1 MVLHNERGAIS
12 GAEGCMFFAM
22 FLFAVLLVGLLVIA
36 FFRFREPP
44 QNLPIGG
51 PPPTGMLIPSAS
63 PLVRAIAPR
72 PRGMDDWPW
81 TTASHG

>member
-1 MVLHNERGAIS
+1 MDLRNERGAIS

-22 FLFAVLLVGLLVIA
+22 FLFAALLIGLLVVA

-51 PPPTGMLIPSAS
+51 PPPTSYQLPIPGSCATFTGRLTTDDCRLTTS
-63 PLVRAIAPR
+63 PHA
-72 PRGMDDWPW
+72 
-81 TTASHG
+81 

>member
-1 MVLHNERGAIS
+1 MPIRNERGAIT

-22 FLFAVLLVGLLVIA
+22 FLFAALLIGLLVVA

-51 PPPTGMLIPSAS
+51 PPPTGYMVPVEGYRLSA
-63 PLVRAIAPR
+63 IGR
-72 PRGMDDWPW
+72 PKSD
-81 TTASHG
+81 S

>member
-1 MVLHNERGAIS
+1 MVLRNERGAIS

-22 FLFAVLLVGLLVIA
+22 FLFAALLVGLLVIA

-51 PPPTGMLIPSAS
+51 PPPTGYLE
-63 PLVRAIAPR
+63 AP
-72 PRGMDDWPW
+72 
-81 TTASHG
+81 AAALHV

>member
-1 MVLHNERGAIS
+1 MDLRNERGAIS

-22 FLFAVLLVGLLVIA
+22 FLFAALLIGLLVVA

-51 PPPTGMLIPSAS
+51 PPPTSYQLPTGCHWVGPSAGRLTTDDCRLTTS
-63 PLVRAIAPR
+63 PHA
-72 PRGMDDWPW
+72 
-81 TTASHG
+81 